1 MLRHVYINH
10 LLKFLHLFI
19 NTNLYKNRY
28 VKSKQIVTQYVKS
41 MQVLIEQILHQ
52 TTEKWWKK
60 REKDLVIISM
70 QSRC

>member
-19 NTNLYKNRY
+19 NTNQYKNRY

-52 TTEKWWKK
+52 TTEK
-60 REKDLVIISM
+60 
-70 QSRC
+70 